1 MFCGWCRSR
10 GVASVNA
17 TVPLVMDFLIH
28 LRPDTG
34 LFVSAVEGSSTALTS
49 VLALKSWDL
58 ASSQEVNDASSLF
71 LAMPGSFRVTSSCL
85 GRFCGSSEPDRG
97 SVGAFTDMRRVFSG
111 SENSLLAG
119 PCLG

>member
-28 LRPDTG
+28 LRPDTV

-58 ASSQEVNDASSLF
+58 ASSQEVTMLLRCFSRCLVPFELLPPAWDVSVVLQSL
-71 LAMPGSFRVTSSCL
+71 T
-85 GRFCGSSEPDRG
+85 
-97 SVGAFTDMRRVFSG
+97 GA
-111 SENSLLAG
+111 
-119 PCLG
+119 P